1 MPRPKCREWTDEET
15 NTLVAMWPNASAMQI
30 ANTLNRTDAATRM
43 KACELREKGLAL
55 KAKTSPRNPSIKP
68 DLQDFDAVRGDYCRK
83 HNITAAQFHARFEGD
98 AKLAAELFR
107 LARKQKVDR
116 QKRLG
121 RGPAIRRLVEI
132 GLAKK

>member
-30 ANTLNRTDAATRM
+30 ANTLNRTDAATRT

-83 HNITAAQFHARFEGD
+83 HNITVAQFRARFERD

-121 RGPAIRRLVEI
+121 LGPAIA
-132 GLAKK
+132 GWSTSG